1 MDTNRSVARRA
12 GGGAL
17 QSLKFTASM
26 TYGVAE
32 AGPRLIPIS
41 LCSKTAAS

>member
-17 QSLKFTASM
+17 RRPEV
-26 TYGVAE
+26 YGLDDIW
-32 AGPRLIPIS
+32 GSGGWPSFDSDIP
-41 LCSKTAAS
+41 LL